1 MKYTILVVDDQQENI
16 AAILNML
23 KSQDNNLRIIGA
35 VNGKIACELAI
46 KKHPD
51 LILMDWEMPV
61 MSGIDAVKYLKSLKE
76 TKDIPVIMVTA
87 LISSEH
93 LQEALEAGAIDY
105 VRKPIDKI
113 ELNARV
119 NSALLLFDSY
129 KEIKRQ
135 REDLRKLSIVA
146 SKTENS
152 VIIMNSN
159 GELEWANDGFFRM
172 YEYSLLEFKKKFGDT
187 ILQAS
192 KNPKIHN
199 TVNQCIETQES
210 VNYVN
215 EYLTKSGESKWIQT
229 TLTPIIDDNNNIEN
243 LIAVESDITKI
254 KQAEIEI
261 KKEKD
266 LSDALLLNI
275 LPKETAE
282 ELKEKGQAT
291 PRFYRRVS
299 VLFTDFQGFTKVSEN
314 LSPNELVDEL
324 GKYFVKFDEIIEK
337 YYIEKIKTIGDAYM
351 CAAGLPI
358 RNKSNPID
366 TVLAALE
373 IQNFMN
379 QLNKEKKAK
388 NLPVWELR
396 LGIHTGAVVSGVV
409 GKKKFAYDIWGDS
422 VNIASRMETACEVG
436 KVNISET
443 TYELVKDY
451 FDCSYRG
458 KIKAK
463 NKGKI
468 DMYFVT
474 GIKPEFSVKANGI
487 IPNKKFQQ
495 ILAEI

>member
-23 KSQDNNLRIIGA
+23 KSQDNNLQIIGA
-35 VNGKIACELAI
+35 VNGEIACDLAI

-76 TKDIPVIMVTA
+76 TKDIPIIMVTA

-105 VRKPIDKI
+105 VRKPIDRI
-113 ELNARV
+113 ELNARI

-135 REDLRKLSIVA
+135 KEELRK
-146 SKTENS
+146 E
-152 VIIMNSN
+152 
-159 GELEWANDGFFRM
+159 
-172 YEYSLLEFKKKFGDT
+172 
-187 ILQAS
+187 
-192 KNPKIHN
+192 
-199 TVNQCIETQES
+199 
-210 VNYVN
+210 
-215 EYLTKSGESKWIQT
+215 
-229 TLTPIIDDNNNIEN
+229 
-243 LIAVESDITKI
+243 
-254 KQAEIEI
+254 
-261 KKEKD
+261 KE

-282 ELKEKGQAT
+282 ELKTKGQAT

-299 VLFTDFQGFTKVSEN
+299 VLFADFQGFTKVSEN
-314 LSPNELVDEL
+314 LSPNELVYEL
-324 GKYFVKFDEIIEK
+324 DKYFVKFDEIIEQ

-422 VNIASRMETACEVG
+422 VNIASRMESAGEVG

-451 FDCSYRG
+451 FTCSYRG

-463 NKGKI
+463 NIGKI

-474 GIKPEFSVKANGI
+474 GIKPEFSVKANGL